1 MNYASKL
8 RRVVITGMGVIAPNG
23 SDLKTFWANVRN
35 GQSAGGQVT
44 RFDTKDM
51 PAKVAAEIR
60 NFDPMTFISRKKV
73 RRLSLANQ
81 YAVAAAKKA
90 VEDACLD
97 VNQLDKGM
105 LGVAEGT
112 SVGCFEGTIAAHNG
126 FMSGGYRRVTSFAIM
141 NSYSGSGSGEV
152 AEELGA
158 KGPVMSVCSGS
169 ASGNDAV
176 GCGCMMIRTGEA
188 DVMVVGGSEAP
199 LIEQIWAG
207 FCMAG
212 VTTRGIDPCGSMK
225 PFDVHRDG
233 FLLGEGAAFL
243 VLEDLQHALDRGVRI
258 YAEIL
263 GHGRCCE
270 AYHPLAPNPE
280 GIGVKAAITKA
291 LTSAR
296 VSPDDV
302 DYINAH
308 GTATVLNDVA
318 ETLGIKA
325 YFGERAS
332 QIAISSTKPVTGHL
346 LGASGAIESI
356 ICAIA
361 INQQEVPP
369 TLNLSE
375 PSNDCDLDYVQY
387 TARKLALNVVLNL
400 SSGFGGRNS
409 CLVIGRFDK
418 TTTL

>member
-1 MNYASKL
+1 MNDASKL

-23 SDLKTFWANVRN
+23 SDLKTFWTSVRN
-35 GQSAGGQVT
+35 GQSAGRHVT
-44 RFDTKDM
+44 RFDTKEM
-51 PAKVAAEIR
+51 PVKVAAEIR
-60 NFDPMTFISRKKV
+60 SFYPLTFISRKKV

-112 SVGCFEGTIAAHNG
+112 SVGCFEGTMAAHSG
-126 FMSGGYRRVTSFAIM
+126 FMSGGYRRVNSFAIM

-158 KGPVMSVCSGS
+158 QGFSMSFCSGS
-169 ASGNDAV
+169 ASSNDAV
-176 GCGCMMIRTGEA
+176 GYGCTMIQTGEA

-199 LIEQIWAG
+199 LLEPIWAG
-207 FCMAG
+207 FCVARVMTHG
-212 VTTRGIDPCGSMK
+212 VDPCSSMK

-243 VLEDLQHALDRGVRI
+243 VLEDLQHALARNVRI
-258 YAEIL
+258 YAEIV
-263 GHGRCCE
+263 GHGRSCE

-280 GIGVKAAITKA
+280 GMGVKMAITKA
-291 LTSAR
+291 LTNAR
-296 VSPDDV
+296 VSSDEV
-302 DYINAH
+302 DYINVH
-308 GTATVLNDVA
+308 GTATALNDVA
-318 ETLGIKA
+318 ETLGIKD

-332 QIAISSTKPVTGHL
+332 QLAISSTKPVTGHL

-356 ICAIA
+356 ICVMA

-375 PSNDCDLDYVQY
+375 PSDDCDLDYVQH
-387 TARKLALNVVLNL
+387 TARKLDLNVVLNL